1 MKIVKGEI
9 GWTLLKEIQIYYENL
24 KKERERDNMML
35 MGTRK
40 ESIEVDLEECLGFD
54 KDNKG

>member
-1 MKIVKGEI
+1 MDSFKGN
-9 GWTLLKEIQIYYENL
+9 TNYYENS
-24 KKERERDNMML
+24 KKKRDNMMW

-54 KDNKG
+54 KHNKG

>member
-24 KKERERDNMML
+24 KKKRERE
-35 MGTRK
+35 
-40 ESIEVDLEECLGFD
+40 II
-54 KDNKG
+54 